1 MKPLRT
7 AVFPVAGLGTRSFP
21 ATKVIPKEMLTV
33 VDKPIIQFAVE
44 EARAAGIESLVFV
57 TSRGKTLMEDHF
69 DQHRELYEMLDR
81 RGKVVELAS
90 ARAAEIPVGLA
101 RHADRLLFCDTC
113 ATTTA
118 LWHELLFGAPHPQI
132 QTLEAH
138 RRYALT
144 LVCDPDAPFVDDTHR
159 ISEHT
164 RQPFSELLL
173 QHLSTTPEPVV
184 HLRGDWDARFEA
196 ALAALSRQFPWAQ
209 TR

>member
-1 MKPLRT
+1 
-7 AVFPVAGLGTRSFP
+7 
-21 ATKVIPKEMLTV
+21 
-33 VDKPIIQFAVE
+33 DFA
-44 EARAAGIESLVFV
+44 
-57 TSRGKTLMEDHF
+57 RG
-69 DQHRELYEMLDR
+69 Q
-81 RGKVVELAS
+81 LAS
-90 ARAAEIPVGLA
+90 EDSLA
-101 RHADRLLFCDTC
+101 RHANRLLFCDTC